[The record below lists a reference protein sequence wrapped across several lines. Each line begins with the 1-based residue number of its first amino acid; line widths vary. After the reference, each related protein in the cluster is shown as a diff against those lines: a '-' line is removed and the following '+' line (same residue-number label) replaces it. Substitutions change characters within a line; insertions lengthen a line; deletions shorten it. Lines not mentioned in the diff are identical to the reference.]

1 MSAEPQLL
9 RRVAGTTAIAI
20 VIGEMIGSGIFKKPG
35 LMAGHLGNP
44 TALLLAWVIA
54 GVVTT
59 FGALTNAEVAS
70 MYPRTGG
77 QYVFFREIYGRFFA
91 FLYGW
96 ALFSVVQTA
105 SIASIA
111 YVSAEYLQVLIP
123 FGRLSPEVEQ
133 SLILTLPGVGTFFPL
148 ENLGVK
154 CATLA
159 IIFVLAAINWR
170 GIKAGSQVAKV
181 MTIVKLLAIV
191 GIVALAFFG
200 GGRADTSASGL
211 AQGLGG
217 GEITPLGMIQFG
229 AWAAALSGA
238 FWAYDGWNSVTFLAG
253 EIENPQRNLP
263 RALIVGTAVVTGVYF
278 IVVSG
283 YLNVLSVGEMAQTKL
298 VAATVIHKIIGGVGV
313 LVVSF
318 FIFMSAF
325 GGANGTTMTSPRVY
339 YAMAKD
345 GLFFSAFQK
354 VHPKYHSPWVAILA
368 QTVLASI
375 YVITG
380 TFDQLTDMLIFVS
393 WLFYASMAFGVFVL
407 RRTRPHEPR
416 PYRVIGYP
424 VVPVIFILVSLFYL
438 GVTLYDDAR
447 AFTAGEKPVMNA
459 VLGLIILALGVPI
472 YFYFR
477 KSQGSKGT

>member
-1 MSAEPQLL
+1 MSSGPQLL

-35 LMAGHLGNP
+35 LMAGHLGNS
-44 TALLLAWVIA
+44 TALLIAWVFA

-70 MYPRTGG
+70 MYPKTGG

-111 YVSAEYLQVLIP
+111 YVSAEYLDVLMH
-123 FGRLSPEVEQ
+123 FGHLSPELEKSIV
-133 SLILTLPGVGTFFPL
+133 LTLPGVGVFFPL
-148 ENLGVK
+148 ENIGVK
-154 CATLA
+154 GATLV
-159 IIFVLAAINWR
+159 IILVLAAINWC
-170 GIKAGSQVAKV
+170 GVWAGSQVAKV
-181 MTIVKLLAIV
+181 MTAVKLVAIV
-191 GIVALAFFG
+191 GIVGLAFLM
-200 GGRADTSASGL
+200 GGRAEPAVEVM
-211 AQGLGG
+211 QGAAAGAM
-217 GEITPLGMIQFG
+217 TPLSMIQFG

-263 RALIVGTAVVTGVYF
+263 RALIIGTATVTCVYF
-278 IVVSG
+278 VVVSG
-283 YLNVLSVGEMAQTKL
+283 YLNVLSIAEMAQTKL
-298 VAATVIHKIIGGVGV
+298 VAATMVEKIVGSAGV
-313 LVVSF
+313 LVISF

-354 VHPKYHSPWVAILA
+354 IHPKYHSPWVAILA
-368 QTVLASI
+368 QTFLASI

-393 WLFYASMAFGVFVL
+393 WLFYALMAFGVFVL
-407 RRTRPHEPR
+407 RRTRPNAPR
-416 PYRVIGYP
+416 PYRVVGYP
-424 VVPVIFILVSLFYL
+424 VVPAVFVLVSLFYL
-438 GVTLYDDAR
+438 VITIADDAR
-447 AFTAGEKPVMNA
+447 GFHAGEKPVMNA
-459 VLGLIILALGVPI
+459 VLGLLILSAGVPL

-477 KSQGSKGT
+477 KNRTTP